1 MMRQFRDDPGRGEWT
16 GRLDLGRSVA
26 RQQSWDCGQAAQAQ
40 GAGVRR
46 APVADGL
53 GEVAVARVL
62 DRSGLRLIHRGPV
75 WLCGVDPGQKRRV
88 LRAPGQGPSLAP

>member
-1 MMRQFRDDPGRGEWT
+1 MMRHFRDDPGRGEWT
-16 GRLDLGRSVA
+16 GRFELGRSVA

-40 GAGVRR
+40 GAGVRAR
-46 APVADGL
+46 VADGL
-53 GEVAVARVL
+53 AEISVARVL

-75 WLCGVDPGQKRRV
+75 WLRGLDPGQKRRV